1 MSMGSAFKT
10 NAEAEMEG
18 VAIGELDLETAEVDF
33 DLEIV
38 GVETE
43 SGVFAHPLR
52 ASDPINSS
60 PVAPTALRILFVFPG
75 IIRPVY

>member
-43 SGVFAHPLR
+43 SGVFAHP
-52 ASDPINSS
+52 
-60 PVAPTALRILFVFPG
+60 
-75 IIRPVY
+75 